1 MVKELWH
8 GQNILGEAPMWDPRL
23 QCLFWSDIVSAQLH
37 RYHPAS
43 STHHSFQLE
52 APVCALGLHQNGG
65 LIGTNHH
72 QFIHI
77 DPSSMTITPLS
88 EPLFAEEL
96 MFNDG
101 HVAPDGS
108 FWAGAKH
115 AQETQGLGP
124 LFQLDTQGNVKQY
137 DHGYTVAN
145 GIEFSPDGQ
154 FLYVADSPHRMIYR
168 YPYDASHGTI
178 GSRELLIQLSD
189 QEGVADGI
197 AVDREG
203 CIWNAQFAG
212 NCVKRYSTQGEPI
225 QTIKLPVSFPTSCYF
240 GGKEQKTLFI
250 TTATRDLSAQGRQN
264 EPWSG
269 SLLAADIDVEG
280 QSPRYFKGWDVK

>member
-1 MVKELWH
+1 MVQELWH

-23 QCLFWSDIVSAQLH
+23 QCLFWSDILSARLH
-37 RYHPAS
+37 YYKPADAS
-43 STHHSFQLE
+43 HQSFQLD
-52 APVCALGLHQNGG
+52 APVCALGLHQDGG

-77 DPSSMTITPLS
+77 DTSSMAVTALS
-88 EPLFAEEL
+88 EPLFSEQL

-115 AQETQGLGP
+115 SEETQGLGP
-124 LFQLDTQGNVKQY
+124 LFKLDTQGNVEQY

-145 GIEFSPDGQ
+145 GIEFSPDGR
-154 FLYVADSPHRMIYR
+154 FLYVADSPNRIIYR
-168 YPYDASHGTI
+168 YPYDADQGAI
-178 GSRELLIQLSD
+178 GSRETFIQLSE

-197 AVDREG
+197 AVDHEG
-203 CIWNAQFAG
+203 CVWNAQFAG
-212 NCVKRYSTQGEPI
+212 NCVNRYNDQGEPI
-225 QTIKLPVSFPTSCYF
+225 QTIELPVSFPTSCYF
-240 GGKEQKTLFI
+240 GGKDLQTLFI
-250 TTATRDLSAQGRQN
+250 TTATRDLSKQGIEN

-269 SLLAADIDVEG
+269 SLLAEELDVKG
-280 QSPRYFKGWDVK
+280 QEPRYFKGSSTK